1 MENRARLS
9 TFLSHLRVERGLSP
23 NTLVAYERDL
33 GAFIAFLDE
42 KSLNL
47 ANLKAENII
56 EFIALNRSKGLAES
70 SIARMT
76 VSIRS
81 FYRFLAKEEGL
92 EDIARDLVPPRIPKR
107 LPKALTISE
116 ITMILDAPSREGMGI
131 RDRALLELLYA
142 TGARVSELIAL
153 NLEDIKNSAGEN
165 AEFRTLRLLGKGRKE
180 RLVPVGSFARAAL
193 DQYLTR
199 LRPTLAK
206 LENQK
211 SARALFLN
219 QRGGRLSRQAAWKIV
234 LDSAQRAGLEKD
246 VSPHALRHS
255 FATHLLD
262 GGADVRVVQEL
273 LGHASVT
280 TTQIYTLVTIDKLR
294 ESYASAHPRAN

>member
-56 EFIALNRSKGLAES
+56 EFIALKRSKGLAES

-81 FYRFLAKEEGL
+81 FYRFLAKEEGI

>member
-47 ANLKAENII
+47 ANLKADNII

-180 RLVPVGSFARAAL
+180 RLVPVGSFARSAL